1 MTRSSC
7 PACHQYF
14 ITDITGG
21 PLRHIVILGFNRIDS
36 LLDRSV
42 ARCCLRQQVFPTI
55 LAQACHKTLTSW
67 VCRLLGGGYS
77 LYNSWTLPPLRK
89 NSPNAETRMLNP
101 GQEVSNFAPSENMQ
115 AGHVLS
121 SSCLVGD
128 PLQQLSAFADLLLQ
142 HQSMRSCRALR
153 SGRIRKKQSKMLT
166 LVSGCIVHE
175 MQILSQTT

>member
-1 MTRSSC
+1 MTGSSC

-77 LYNSWTLPPLRK
+77 LYNSWTPPPLRK

-101 GQEVSNFAPSENMQ
+101 GSRSGAILLHRKKYASR
-115 AGHVLS
+115 
-121 SSCLVGD
+121 SCLI
-128 PLQQLSAFADLLLQ
+128 QLLPSR
-142 HQSMRSCRALR
+142 RSTAAALSICRSSVAAP
-153 SGRIRKKQSKMLT
+153 KYE
-166 LVSGCIVHE
+166 VV
-175 MQILSQTT
+175 

>member
-1 MTRSSC
+1 MLHPLLRFSVCMTGSSC

-21 PLRHIVILGFNRIDS
+21 PRENPQTPSYRNIRFNRIDS

-67 VCRLLGGGYS
+67 LCRLLGGGYS
-77 LYNSWTLPPLRK
+77 LYNSWTPPPLRK

-101 GQEVSNFAPSENMQ
+101 GSRSGANLLHRKKYASR
-115 AGHVLS
+115 
-121 SSCLVGD
+121 SCLI
-128 PLQQLSAFADLLLQ
+128 QLLPSR
-142 HQSMRSCRALR
+142 RSTAAALSICRSSVAAP
-153 SGRIRKKQSKMLT
+153 KYE
-166 LVSGCIVHE
+166 VV
-175 MQILSQTT
+175 